1 MKSSDVEKALTSPLG
16 RSRAAL
22 LALALCAG
30 SAACGSDEGRSDD
43 ELAGL
48 VHAPKQ
54 TQDAIRVDRAVGDVG
69 ELLRA
74 TALPH
79 ARVGELLGTHTV
91 TGKSHTEVL
100 EKGAAVESIDD
111 EMGIELDAKGNY
123 HAQVD
128 NSKEYGRDVYFVDGW
143 LYLRPRYG
151 KFNRRRPV
159 DDGEAARMRGEMYGT
174 VAAALELLA
183 PGAALSDGG
192 KVQVGG
198 REARLVKLATAK
210 QPRSAPAQT
219 LSQRKWRETV
229 KVEQVAGE
237 MALDAKTGVPLR
249 AIVHGTV
256 SFQRDGRSFQMK
268 LDARHEL
275 GTFGGVE
282 EVEPPAAE
290 QVVSDTEKRHELDE
304 RDSLLDGIAPKA
316 ARGRTPGP

>member
-16 RSRAAL
+16 RPRAL
-22 LALALCAG
+22 LVALVLA
-30 SAACGSDEGRSDD
+30 AACGSGEGRSDD

-54 TQDAIRVDRAVGDVG
+54 TEDPIRVDRAASDVG

-74 TALPH
+74 AALPH
-79 ARVGELLGTHTV
+79 ARVGELLGSHTV

-123 HAQVD
+123 HAQAD

-143 LYLRPRYG
+143 LYLRPRFG

-159 DDGEAARMRGEMYGT
+159 DDGEAARLRGEVYGT
-174 VAAALELLA
+174 VAATLELLA

-192 KVQVGG
+192 VVQVGG
-198 REARLVKLATAK
+198 REARLVKLATARK
-210 QPRSAPAQT
+210 PRSAPAQA

-229 KVEQVAGE
+229 KVEEVTGE
-237 MALDAKTGVPLR
+237 VALDPKTGVPLR
-249 AIVHGTV
+249 AVVQGTV

-275 GTFGGVE
+275 GTFGAVE
-282 EVEPPAAE
+282 DVEAPAAE
-290 QVVSDTEKRHELDE
+290 QVASDTEKRHELDE
-304 RDSLLDGIAPKA
+304 RDALLDGIAPKS
-316 ARGRTPGP
+316 ARSRNPGP